1 MAVKERERIIG
12 AIAQGFTCLA
22 AQSTQNLALED
33 YPTLTRLNNRNRK
46 QEINKIVHET
56 SPTC

>member
-22 AQSTQNLALED
+22 AHIAQSLALEGLKN
-33 YPTLTRLNNRNRK
+33 YPTSTRL
-46 QEINKIVHET
+46 INGNWKHK
-56 SPTC
+56 PQYNK

>member
-46 QEINKIVHET
+46 QEMTRNK
-56 SPTC
+56 

>member
-1 MAVKERERIIG
+1 MVVKERERIIG

-33 YPTLTRLNNRNRK
+33 YPMLTRLNNRNQK
-46 QEINKIVHET
+46 QEMTRNK
-56 SPTC
+56 